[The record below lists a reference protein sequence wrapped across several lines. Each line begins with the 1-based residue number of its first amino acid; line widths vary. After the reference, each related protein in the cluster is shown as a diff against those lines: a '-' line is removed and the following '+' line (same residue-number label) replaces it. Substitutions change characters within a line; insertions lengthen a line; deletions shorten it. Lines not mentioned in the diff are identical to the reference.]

1 RTVRNGR
8 EKSVDVPSVRAYQG
22 APNHPPVPTFV
33 SSPSCALGGF
43 LGESMRRIVQC
54 VLCFLLVA
62 PVFSQTATE
71 YSEKDKK
78 KMAEIAQRPE
88 VQQRIDEE
96 WKQIQQQDL
105 AFAYQVNTVSRMAA
119 LSPASLAEL
128 RTKYGQLYD
137 NPILLRYVNTLG
149 QRLVPRNSPNLYAF
163 RLLLDP
169 MPRAMSLSTG
179 TIYVS
184 TGLVSM
190 LDNE

>member
-1 RTVRNGR
+1 
-8 EKSVDVPSVRAYQG
+8 
-22 APNHPPVPTFV
+22 
-33 SSPSCALGGF
+33 
-43 LGESMRRIVQC
+43 MRRIVQWA
-54 VLCFLLVA
+54 LCFVLVA
-62 PVFSQTATE
+62 PLFSQTATE

-96 WKQIQQQDL
+96 WKEVQTQDL
-105 AFAYQVNTVSRMAA
+105 SFAYQVNTVSRMAA

-190 LDNE
+190 LDNEAQLSYVLAHDAQSEGEST